1 MGEKKQKEKT
11 TAQWKKV
18 VVVGA
23 CVLFVV
29 LMIVSGM
36 GSGWISAFAVAKP
49 GDVAVIDYT
58 FYNAGGN
65 PILTTNQQLF
75 KQEAAQGKSVLLT
88 KQISLT
94 VNQSQEQ
101 ALFPV
106 QVSTTGSSWVPTKFA
121 LLRPEFEAMSSGL
134 VGMKVNEQKRITIS
148 SSASMTQ
155 LWSPEQLT
163 RNGVNLSDI
172 NIGDVLSM
180 RVSDN
185 PEEMATN
192 ESAPAFMR
200 IGEVSAKTDQGV
212 VVDFGFPSADI
223 RVVSINKN
231 N

>member
-11 TAQWKKV
+11 IAQWKKI

-36 GSGWISAFAVAKP
+36 GSGWISAFAIAKP

-58 FYNAGGN
+58 LYNAEGN
-65 PILTTNQQLF
+65 PILTTDQNVYKQL
-75 KQEAAQGKSVLLT
+75 ATQGKSVLYS

-94 VNQSQEQ
+94 TNQSL
-101 ALFPV
+101 AHPLFPV
-106 QVSTTGSSWVPTKFA
+106 QVSITGTSWASSQFA
-121 LLRPEFEAMSSGL
+121 LFKPEYDAMSSGI
-134 VGMKVNEQKRITIS
+134 VGMKANEQKRINIP

-155 LWSPEQLT
+155 LWSPELLT
-163 RNGVNLSDI
+163 RNGVNLSDM
-172 NIGDVLSM
+172 NVGDVLTM
-180 RVSDN
+180 GVSDN
-185 PEEMATN
+185 PEEMAANT
-192 ESAPAFMR
+192 SSLTYMR
-200 IGEVSAKTDQGV
+200 VGSVSRITPQGA
-212 VVDFGFPSADI
+212 VVDFGYPSADI

>member
-1 MGEKKQKEKT
+1 MGEKKQQEKT
-11 TAQWKKV
+11 VAQWKKI

-36 GSGWISAFAVAKP
+36 GSGWISAFSVVKP

-58 FYNAGGN
+58 LYDAGGN
-65 PILTTNQQLF
+65 PIITTDQNLF
-75 KQEAAQGKSVLLT
+75 KQAKAQGKAVLLS
-88 KQISLT
+88 KQISMT
-94 VNQSQEQ
+94 PNQSLAQP
-101 ALFPV
+101 LYPV

-121 LLRPEFEAMSSGL
+121 LLRPEFEAMSSGII
-134 VGMKVNEQKRITIS
+134 GMKANEQKRITIS

-155 LWSPEQLT
+155 LWSPEQLK

-192 ESAPAFMR
+192 ESALAFMR

-223 RVVSINKN
+223 RVVSINRN